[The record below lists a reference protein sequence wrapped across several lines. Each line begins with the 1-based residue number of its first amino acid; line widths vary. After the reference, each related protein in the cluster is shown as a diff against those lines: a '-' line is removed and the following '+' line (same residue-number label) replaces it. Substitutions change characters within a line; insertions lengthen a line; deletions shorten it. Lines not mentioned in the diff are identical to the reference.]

1 MHRFRLVALLAALT
15 GVILVAAD
23 WPMRSGGP
31 QRNGWAKSE
40 SRINKNNI
48 ASLQLLYKYQAE
60 NVAGT
65 QDALTSPIVNGNLIT
80 YRGFKEMLIFSSS
93 SDKVFSVDADLNKL
107 LWKSDFEY
115 RSDKPQRQTA
125 TATCPGGLTAPVLM
139 AGSSSTPMHFAA
151 MASQIP
157 AAAAATPGA
166 RIRLRP
172 SPYFPPLSQS
182 VYPLRPNTL
191 SELAALYTVSSDGN
205 LHVVNSSTGGELI
218 APFRFLPPNAYV
230 TSINIRDNVVYATTA
245 NNCDGYMN
253 ALYAVDL
260 LSRDRKVSSF
270 PIRFGSFAGSE
281 GTAVGND
288 GTVYVQAAYGE
299 GDSMGNYHEAVLALT
314 PKDLKVKDYFILPGK
329 SVRAATL
336 ASPGVTPMV
345 FSWKRR
351 EYLAAGG
358 ADGRLYL
365 LDAKS
370 LGGADHH
377 TPVFQTDRIASRP
390 RNYNGDGFRGTFS
403 SWNDVDTQNRWIYV
417 PVSGPLD
424 KAAKMPLL
432 GAAPETG
439 TIAAFKIDGQ
449 KDQPELQPLWVST
462 DIPSP
467 APVVIANG
475 IVFALSTG
483 ESTRVAKKDGEPYT
497 AAEREAMASHAV
509 LYGLDALTGKQL
521 YSSGNTVS
529 TFSHSGGLAVAN
541 GRVYFTTHGNA
552 VYCFGFPKN
561 EPQLAEQ

>member
-1 MHRFRLVALLAALT
+1 MYKFRLVALLAALT
-15 GVILVAAD
+15 SVILFAAD

-40 SRINKNNI
+40 SRISKTNI
-48 ASLQLLYKYQAE
+48 ASLRLLYKYQAE
-60 NVAGT
+60 NLASA
-65 QDALTSPIVNGNLIT
+65 QDALTSPIINGNLIT
-80 YRGFKEMLIFSSS
+80 YRGFKEMLIFSSR

-115 RSDKPQRQTA
+115 RSDRPQRQTA
-125 TATCPGGLTAPVLM
+125 TASCPGGLTSPVLM
-139 AGSSSTPMHFAA
+139 AGSSSAPMHFAA

-157 AAAAATPGA
+157 AVAAATPGA
-166 RIRLRP
+166 RVRLRP

-191 SELAALYTVSSDGN
+191 SELAALYTVSSDGD

-218 APFRFLPPNAYV
+218 APFRFLPPNADV
-230 TSINIRDNVVYATTA
+230 TSMNIRQNVVYATTA

-260 LSRDRKVSSF
+260 LSSDRKVSSF
-270 PIRFGSFAGSE
+270 PLRFGSFAGSD

-288 GTVYVQAAYGE
+288 GTVYIQAAYGE
-299 GDSMGNYHEAVLALT
+299 GDSMGSYHEAVLALT
-314 PKDLKVKDYFILPGK
+314 PKDLKVKDYFLLPGK
-329 SVRAATL
+329 SVTAASL

-351 EYLAAGG
+351 EVLAAAGT
-358 ADGRLYL
+358 DGRLYL

-370 LGGADHH
+370 LGGADHR
-377 TPVFQTDRIASRP
+377 TPLFQTDRIAGRS
-390 RNYNGDGFRGTFS
+390 RNYDGNGFRGAFS

-417 PVSGPLD
+417 PVSGPFD
-424 KAAKMPLL
+424 ASAKLPFV
-432 GAAPETG
+432 GSPPDTG
-439 TIAAFKIDGQ
+439 SIAAFKIDGQ
-449 KDQPELQPLWVST
+449 KDQPELQPLWVSA

-475 IVFALSTG
+475 LVFALSTG
-483 ESTRVAKKDGEPYT
+483 ESPRVAKKDGKPYT

-521 YSSGNTVS
+521 YSSGDAVS
-529 TFSHSGGLAVAN
+529 TFSHAGGLAVAN
-541 GRVYFTTHGNA
+541 GRVYFAAHGNA